1 MRIFMDCLLLPEA
14 LLNNR
19 GYRALLGQSEGK
31 EIYKILKSPGTQ
43 VYMRNEVFH
52 TLHSMVSALA
62 GSSFAHE
69 QLAKIESFITP
80 IGMDCPHIIERA
92 RQLSLPFEASIDVAC
107 AESQDIDILVTSNL
121 SKYTQVETTVQVMML
136 RDLGSIIS
144 LNSTYQQETAM
155 LN

>member
-1 MRIFMDCLLLPEA
+1 MRIFIDCLLLPEA
-14 LLNNR
+14 LLNNK
-19 GYRALLGQSEGK
+19 GYRALLGQSENK
-31 EIYKILKSPGTQ
+31 KIYKILKSPDTQ
-43 VYMRNEVFH
+43 VYMRDGVFQ
-52 TLHSMVSALA
+52 TVHSMVAALA

-80 IGMDCPHIIERA
+80 ISMDCPHIIERA
-92 RQLSLPFEASIDVAC
+92 RQFPSPFDISIDVAC

-121 SKYTQVETTVQVMML
+121 SKYTQIEITVQVMML

-144 LNSTYQQETAM
+144 LNSAYQQETAM

>member
-1 MRIFMDCLLLPEA
+1 MDCLLLPEA

-19 GYRALLGQSEGK
+19 GYRALLGQPEGK
-31 EIYKILKSPGTQ
+31 EIYKILKSPSTQ
-43 VYMRNEVFH
+43 VYMRDEVFH

-62 GSSFAHE
+62 GSTFAYE

-107 AESQDIDILVTSNL
+107 AESQDIDILVTSNFN
-121 SKYTQVETTVQVMML
+121 KYTQVKTTVQVMAL
-136 RDLGSIIS
+136 RDLVSIIS
-144 LNSTYQQETAM
+144 LNSAYQKETAM